1 MKYPIP
7 NPSGNQMLSLI
18 NGLYQR
24 SAGMCSA
31 GAGPY
36 GIGTSV
42 VEDALIGVCFSFE
55 PDPVLDCKILPDE
68 IPEYTVS
75 VVGFWNGE
83 HKYLSSVEVEQL
95 LSNPNPKTRVLAET
109 LQYFEGKTWTMSC
122 AECQEAFKI
131 LADAEMR
138 EVFGLDEQDQ
148 AGPKLGM

>member
-42 VEDALIGVCFSFE
+42 VEDALIG
-55 PDPVLDCKILPDE
+55 
-68 IPEYTVS
+68 
-75 VVGFWNGE
+75 GM
-83 HKYLSSVEVEQL
+83 L
-95 LSNPNPKTRVLAET
+95 L
-109 LQYFEGKTWTMSC
+109 F
-122 AECQEAFKI
+122 
-131 LADAEMR
+131 
-138 EVFGLDEQDQ
+138 
-148 AGPKLGM
+148 